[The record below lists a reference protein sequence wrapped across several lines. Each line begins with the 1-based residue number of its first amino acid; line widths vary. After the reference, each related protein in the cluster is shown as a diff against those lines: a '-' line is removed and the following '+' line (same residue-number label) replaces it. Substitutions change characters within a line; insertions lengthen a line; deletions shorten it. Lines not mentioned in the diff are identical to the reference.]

1 MTSKLLQIISGNRLY
16 GLIFIFTLI
25 LISANLQAQ
34 KRTRVILKQADDLL
48 IDKKFGPNVQRLL
61 GNVILKHDSTWFYCD
76 SAYLNNKAN
85 TFDAYGHVHI
95 NVNDTL
101 DIFGD
106 SLNYDGKT
114 RIGEIHENVR
124 LIDKKAT
131 LTTDHLKFNRKTG
144 IAYYHTGGTIVSE
157 DNTLTSRIGYYY
169 TWTEQFFFK
178 EDVVLVNPDYVMNS
192 DTLVYHTITEIAFF
206 HGPTTIVGEEDH
218 IYTEKGWYNT
228 DIDKAHLTKNPTLTH
243 NEQIIEGDSIYY
255 DGASEFGEAFSNVVL
270 TDTLQ
275 DVIVMGHYAQFDRQ
289 VGYAYVTDSTVAIMI
304 DRTDSLFLHADT
316 LKIFTDSTGQ
326 AEKMHA
332 YYKVKFF
339 REDLQ
344 GMCDSL
350 TYTIADST
358 LSLYKDPVLWSDQNQ
373 LTSDSIKI
381 VYANKEID
389 SLVLYSNCFIAS
401 QDDSTTF
408 NQIKG
413 KNMVGYFSSNGL
425 YKITVSGNSQT
436 IYFVREENGTL
447 IGINK
452 VTSSKMLIFIEDN
465 DLKTIT
471 YIDMPKATLY
481 PEEEVPENELRLK
494 GFKWIEGRRPLSK
507 HDIFVW

>member
-1 MTSKLLQIISGNRLY
+1 MLRFKKQ
-16 GLIFIFTLI
+16 IFIIGLLLLSTALFG
-25 LISANLQAQ
+25 Q
-34 KRTRVILKQADDLL
+34 KKTRVVLKQADDLR
-48 IDKKFGPNVQRLL
+48 IDERYGPDVQRLL

-101 DIFGD
+101 DIYGD
-106 SLNYDGKT
+106 SLNYDGAT
-114 RIGEIHENVR
+114 RIGEIHENVKLVDQR
-124 LIDKKAT
+124 AT
-131 LTTDHLKFNRKTG
+131 LTTEHLKFNRKTG
-144 IAYYHTGGTIVSE
+144 IAFYNTGGTIVSE

-169 TWTEQFFFK
+169 TRSDQFFFK

-192 DTLVYHTITEIAFF
+192 DTLVYHTVTEIAFF

-228 DIDKAHLTKNPTLTH
+228 ELDKAQLTKNSVITH
-243 NEQIIEGDSIYY
+243 GEQIMEGDSIYY
-255 DGASEFGEAFSNVVL
+255 DGAIKYGEAYNNVVL

-275 DVIVMGHYAQFDRQ
+275 DVIVMGHYAQYDREKH
-289 VGYAYVTDSTVAIMI
+289 YAYVTDSTVAIMI
-304 DRTDSLFLHADT
+304 DRTDSLFMHADT
-316 LKIFTDSTGQ
+316 LKIITDSTDQ

-339 REDLQ
+339 RDDMQ

-358 LSLYKDPVLWSDQNQ
+358 LTLYNDPVLWSDENQ
-373 LTSDSIKI
+373 LSSDSIKI

-401 QDDSTTF
+401 RDDTNTF

-413 KNMVGYFSSNGL
+413 KNMVGYFSHNEL
-425 YKITVSGNSQT
+425 YKITVTGNSQT
-436 IYFVREENGTL
+436 IYFVREDDGAL

-452 VTSSKMLIFIEDN
+452 VVSSKMLIFIKDN
-465 DLKTIT
+465 EFKSIT

-481 PEEEVPENELRLK
+481 PEDQVPPAEMQLK
-494 GFKWIEGRRPLSK
+494 GFKWIDGRRPQTK
-507 HDIFVW
+507 HDIFYW